1 MTTAIQ
7 SFARA
12 ELGGPG
18 AYGRTFDDRAFAGPI
33 ALRDGRVAWL
43 ALVADGV
50 GGAPGG
56 GHAAD
61 RALESVLATLAS
73 SRPDDVPGLLE
84 RASHDAH
91 ASVCAAAAL
100 EPGLHDLATT
110 LAVALV
116 VGDALHVV
124 NVGDSRIY
132 LLQNDRL
139 TQITCDHVWW
149 RSAVRLGRADREHA
163 LRHPRAET
171 LDRAIGLGIVVA
183 PDLGLYLRGG
193 PEAGETEER
202 ARVNQGLP
210 LQPGDRVLVCS
221 DGLVKAR
228 RDGSGRPYVSD
239 DDIRRHLSDGT
250 PEEAVHTLIGLA
262 RGRGAD
268 DNISAAVLALPKP
281 TRSRS
286 WRALWAPLIVGLVSA
301 VAASTTT
308 AFWLTSA
315 VH

>member
-12 ELGGPG
+12 DLGGPG
-18 AYGRTFDDRAFAGPI
+18 AYGRTFDDRAVAGPI
-33 ALRDGRVAWL
+33 ALRDGRAAWL
-43 ALVADGV
+43 AMVADGV
-50 GGAPGG
+50 GGGPGG

-61 RALESVLATLAS
+61 LALESVLATLAS
-73 SRPDDVPGLLE
+73 SCPDDVPDLLA
-84 RASHDAH
+84 RSTHDAH

-100 EPGLHDLATT
+100 EPGLRDLATT
-110 LAVALV
+110 LSVALI

-132 LLQNDRL
+132 LLQHGQL
-139 TQITCDHVWW
+139 TQVTCDHVWW
-149 RSAVRLGRADREHA
+149 RSAVRLGRSDREHA

-171 LDRAIGLGIVVA
+171 LDRALGLGIVVA
-183 PDLGLYLRGG
+183 PDLGLYLHGG
-193 PEAGETEER
+193 PEAGETEEL

-239 DDIRRHLSDGT
+239 DDIRRHLSEGT

-268 DNISAAVLALPKP
+268 DNVSAAVLALPEP
-281 TRSRS
+281 ARVRR
-286 WRALWAPLIVGLVSA
+286 WRELWAPLIVGLVSA

-308 AFWLTSA
+308 AFWLTA
-315 VH
+315 AMH